1 LVNGRRL
8 PAYNSADIRIDKK
21 WNLRRF
27 TLDLFIDVQNFYA
40 SKSAGTPQYT
50 FRRNSDNT
58 AFITT
63 DGQPVKINCSNAIPY
78 ILDNVDRTVLPT
90 IGFIVEF

>member
-1 LVNGRRL
+1 MSDAVSIVPL
-8 PAYNSADIRIDKK
+8 RIDKE
-21 WNLRRF
+21 WNLKRF

-63 DGQPVKINCSNAIPY
+63 DGQPGKIDGSNAIPY
-78 ILDNVDRTVLPT
+78 LLDNVDGNVLPT
-90 IGFIVEF
+90 IGFIIEF